1 MIKSLIDRDR
11 EAHQAHLRTKALRRL
26 VKKLVTNV
34 EEAQFALSLIEEIV
48 IQHQAHIRYAN

>member
-1 MIKSLIDRDR
+1 MMTSIDRDR
-11 EAHQAHLRTKALRRL
+11 ASLEARARTKALRRL

-48 IQHQAHIRYAN
+48 IKHQAHIRYAN